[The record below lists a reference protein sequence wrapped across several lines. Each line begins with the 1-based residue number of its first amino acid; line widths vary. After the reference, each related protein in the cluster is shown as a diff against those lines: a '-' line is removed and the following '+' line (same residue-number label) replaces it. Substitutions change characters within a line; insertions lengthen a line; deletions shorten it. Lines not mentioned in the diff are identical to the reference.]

1 MCRLNFFVGEKQKY
15 MSQINAEEELQR
27 QIQPHTVRNMTVS
40 VAEGVLDAIAMGMI
54 PLNTV
59 VTYFISDYVNNS
71 FLIGLLPTLQ

>member
-1 MCRLNFFVGEKQKY
+1 
-15 MSQINAEEELQR
+15 MSRINAEEELQR

-40 VAEGVLDAIAMGMI
+40 VTEGVLDAIAMGMI

-71 FLIGLLPTLQ
+71 FFDRFAAHTAIGL

>member
-1 MCRLNFFVGEKQKY
+1 MWGEKRKY

-40 VAEGVLDAIAMGMI
+40 VTEGVLDAIAMGMI

-71 FLIGLLPTLQ
+71 FLIGLLPTL